1 MHRLQIHM
9 QTHDEGV
16 FALGLQFGSGERQR
30 GGAAHRIQHAERPLR
45 SQERVDAQPTHTHRP
60 GERIACT
67 HTHTHTHV
75 TLMLQSAGRGTDSG
89 ARTLV
94 QHGSGHHERDVL
106 QRLHAP
112 VSCAQHADL
121 RQTQHQ
127 RPRQTRLT
135 VIPAAHGARDITTH
149 QPAGRREAF

>member
-67 HTHTHTHV
+67 HTHTHTHTHASRSCSRAQGEEQIAALV
-75 TLMLQSAGRGTDSG
+75 PSSSTGRGTVNGTSCSG
-89 ARTLV
+89 SMRRCPALNTLICGRHSTSV
-94 QHGSGHHERDVL
+94 PGK
-106 QRLHAP
+106 HA
-112 VSCAQHADL
+112 
-121 RQTQHQ
+121 
-127 RPRQTRLT
+127 
-135 VIPAAHGARDITTH
+135 
-149 QPAGRREAF
+149 